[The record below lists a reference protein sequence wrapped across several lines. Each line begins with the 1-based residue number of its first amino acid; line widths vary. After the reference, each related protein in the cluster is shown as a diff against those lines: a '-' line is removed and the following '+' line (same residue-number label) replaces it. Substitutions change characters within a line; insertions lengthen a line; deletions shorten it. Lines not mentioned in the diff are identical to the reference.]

1 MGKVTTELS
10 VSLDGFVAGPNDG
23 PGKPLGEGG
32 EALFRW
38 YSGGDTALPLP
49 GTDMVFQVSRASA
62 DFLRAEWSQF
72 GAMVVGRRTFDITS
86 GWHGQ
91 PPGGG
96 PCFVVTHAIPSE
108 WVTPGSPFIFVTD
121 GVASAVRQAKEAA
134 GDKTVSIGSASLVQ
148 QCLNAGLLDEVQ
160 LDLVPILL
168 DGGVRLFDQLTL
180 GQTDL
185 VQTRLLAAPGVT
197 HIRYRIAT

>member
-62 DFLRAEWSQF
+62 DFLSEEWGQL
-72 GAMVVGRRTFDITS
+72 GAMVVGRCTFDITG
-86 GWHGQ
+86 GWHGH

-96 PCFVVTHAIPSE
+96 PCFVVTHTVPPE
-108 WVTPGSPFIFVTD
+108 WVTPGSPFIFVTA

-134 GDKTVSIGSASLVQ
+134 GEKTVSIGSASLVQ

-168 DGGVRLFDQLTL
+168 GGGVRLFDQLSL